1 MEQEI
6 LFRKYYQ
13 SLTPEEVSD
22 EILTLSNIKL
32 SVDFYEYICTD
43 PEKLLAIIHFN
54 NLEDKYGIRVVFDND
69 VESEHSNK
77 FTDHTGNMSI
87 IFRFNND
94 VYRIST
100 MVDSVTNN
108 SIYDSFTEQIS
119 FILGNHKSDIIS
131 REEEEL
137 KQFENDIKKKHA
149 CAINLMWYVLNSP
162 IEIKEMLEKI
172 NKGDYD
178 MNNMNKNDSDNF
190 SECNEDATEH
200 LQDTSEHLQDTS
212 KHSEHTD
219 CNERNTI
226 CPAMTVFVA
235 VVGIIIIKIINVLN

>member
-1 MEQEI
+1 M
-6 LFRKYYQ
+6 
-13 SLTPEEVSD
+13 
-22 EILTLSNIKL
+22 
-32 SVDFYEYICTD
+32 
-43 PEKLLAIIHFN
+43 
-54 NLEDKYGIRVVFDND
+54 FDND

-119 FILGNHKSDIIS
+119 FILGNHKSAIIS

-162 IEIKEMLEKI
+162 TEIKKML
-172 NKGDYD
+172 
-178 MNNMNKNDSDNF
+178 
-190 SECNEDATEH
+190 
-200 LQDTSEHLQDTS
+200 
-212 KHSEHTD
+212 
-219 CNERNTI
+219 
-226 CPAMTVFVA
+226 
-235 VVGIIIIKIINVLN
+235 